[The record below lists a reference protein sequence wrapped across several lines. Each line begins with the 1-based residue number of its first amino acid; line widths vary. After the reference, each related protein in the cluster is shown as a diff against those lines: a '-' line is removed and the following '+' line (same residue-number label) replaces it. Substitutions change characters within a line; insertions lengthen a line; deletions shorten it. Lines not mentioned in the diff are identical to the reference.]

1 LEPQNQSAARP
12 GGDIVDHRRQPRFK
26 LEVKISINSRTCGL
40 LKGYT
45 VDISESGISAIL
57 RIEVP
62 MDEVVELEFTLPFGP
77 VRVYAMVRQRSAF
90 RYGFQFVQS
99 DSAEKI
105 IQATC
110 RELAVEQSL
119 LAGL

>member
-12 GGDIVDHRRQPRFK
+12 GRNIADHRRQPRFK
-26 LEVKISINSRTCGL
+26 LEVKISINSRTSGL

-45 VDISESGISAIL
+45 VDISDSGISAIV

-62 MDEVVELEFTLPFGP
+62 LDEVVELEFTLPLGP

-99 DSAEKI
+99 DSAEEI

-110 RELAVEQSL
+110 RELAIEQSL
-119 LAGL
+119 LAGF